1 MNIRIFSVSK
11 NKLSKVLAPNCKA
24 QVDTMPVNKTDEEL
38 ERNLR
43 ASSALSDILSAQKH
57 VADKDL
63 MGDVKRLA
71 KEQLK
76 NLGKV
81 SGKGS

>member
-1 MNIRIFSVSK
+1 MSK
-11 NKLSKVLAPNCKA
+11 NKLSKVLAPHINA
-24 QVDTMPVNKTDEEL
+24 NVDTMPVNKTDEEL
-38 ERNLR
+38 ERNLK
-43 ASSALSDILSAQKH
+43 ASSALSDILAAQKH
-57 VADKDL
+57 MADKDL

-81 SGKGS
+81 GGKGS

>member
-1 MNIRIFSVSK
+1 MSK

-43 ASSALSDILSAQKH
+43 ASSALSTILSAQKH
-57 VADKDL
+57 MADKDL

-81 SGKGS
+81 GGKGS

>member
-1 MNIRIFSVSK
+1 MSK
-11 NKLSKVLAPNCKA
+11 NKLAKVLAPHINA
-24 QVDTMPVNKTDEEL
+24 NVDTMPVNKTDEEL

-57 VADKDL
+57 MADKDL

-81 SGKGS
+81 GGKGS

>member
-1 MNIRIFSVSK
+1 MSK
-11 NKLSKVLAPNCKA
+11 NKLAKVLAPNCKA
-24 QVDTMPVNKTDEEL
+24 QVDTMSINKTDEEL

-57 VADKDL
+57 IADKDL